1 MPIRALILILI
12 LTLSLLAGCSSR
24 KGAYHTVRE
33 GQTLYRIS
41 QTYGVDPSRLARING
56 VSDPTRLRV
65 GQRLYIPHASR
76 VQTVPKT
83 AAVAKPESSTSKP
96 QTKPQSRSLPSDI
109 TSLPAKPKPAPPPK
123 SPTKGLFV
131 YPVKGKIVKHYGE
144 RAGNINRGVEF
155 AVPRGT
161 TVTAAAN
168 GRVIYSGNGIKGY
181 GHLIIIKHR
190 DSYYTIYG
198 YNDQNLVANG
208 IDVIRG
214 QRIALSGVSPSSG
227 QARLHF
233 EIRIGKEAVNPIF
246 YLP

>member
-1 MPIRALILILI
+1 MPIRAFILVLIF
-12 LTLSLLAGCSSR
+12 SLLAGCASR
-24 KGAYHTVRE
+24 KGVYHTVKQ

-41 QTYGVDPSRLARING
+41 QTYGVDPTQLSRVNG

-65 GQRLYIPHASR
+65 GQRLYIPQASR

-83 AAVAKPESSTSKP
+83 IKAAKSESAVAKLQPKVPPRSVSPVKTSS
-96 QTKPQSRSLPSDI
+96 
-109 TSLPAKPKPAPPPK
+109 PAKSKPAPPPK
-123 SPTKGLFV
+123 SPTKGLFA
-131 YPVKGKIVKHYGE
+131 YPVKGKIVKHFGE

-161 TVTAAAN
+161 TVMAAAK

-190 DSYYTIYG
+190 DSYYTVYG
-198 YNDQNLVANG
+198 YNEQNLVANG
-208 IDVIRG
+208 VDVVRG
-214 QRIALSGVSPSSG
+214 QRIALSGVPSSGG

>member
-1 MPIRALILILI
+1 MPIRAIIFVLIF
-12 LTLSLLAGCSSR
+12 SLLAGCASR
-24 KGAYHTVRE
+24 KGVYHTVSE

-41 QTYGVDPSRLARING
+41 QTYGVDPTRLARING

-76 VQTVPKT
+76 VQAVPKT
-83 AAVAKPESSTSKP
+83 VAVAPESSTAEP
-96 QTKPQSRSLPSDI
+96 QAKTPSRSVSPSD
-109 TSLPAKPKPAPPPK
+109 TSPPAKPKPAPPPK
-123 SPTKGLFV
+123 VPTKGLFAF
-131 YPVKGKIVKHYGE
+131 PVRGKIVKHFGE

-168 GRVIYSGNGIKGY
+168 GRVIYSGDGIKGY

-190 DSYYTIYG
+190 DSYYTVYG
-198 YNDQNLVANG
+198 YNEQNLVANG
-208 IDVIRG
+208 DDVVRG
-214 QRIALSGVSPSSG
+214 QRIALSGVSPSGG

>member
-1 MPIRALILILI
+1 MPIQALILVLSFIL
-12 LTLSLLAGCSSR
+12 LFGCASR
-24 KGAYHTVRE
+24 KGVYHTVRE

-41 QTYGVDPSRLARING
+41 QTYGVDPTGLARVNG

-65 GQRLYIPHASR
+65 GQRLYIPQASR

-83 AAVAKPESSTSKP
+83 VTVAKAESSALNV
-96 QTKPQSRSLPSDI
+96 QTKAQPRSPSPTEI
-109 TSLPAKPKPAPPPK
+109 TPPAKPKPAPPPK
-123 SPTKGLFV
+123 SPTKGLFS
-131 YPVKGKIVKHYGE
+131 YPVKGKIVKHFGE

-161 TVTAAAN
+161 TVTAAAK
-168 GRVIYSGNGIKGY
+168 GRVIYSGSGIKGY
-181 GHLIIIKHR
+181 GHLIIIKHQ
-190 DSYYTIYG
+190 DSYYTVYG
-198 YNDQNLVANG
+198 YNEQNLVANG
-208 IDVIRG
+208 VDVVRG
-214 QRIALSGVSPSSG
+214 QRIAFSGVPPSGG

>member
-1 MPIRALILILI
+1 MPIRAFILVLIF
-12 LTLSLLAGCSSR
+12 SLLAGCASR
-24 KGAYHTVRE
+24 KAVYHTVKQ

-41 QTYGVDPSRLARING
+41 QTYGVDPTQLARVNG

-65 GQRLYIPHASR
+65 GQRLYIPQASR
-76 VQTVPKT
+76 VQIVPKT
-83 AAVAKPESSTSKP
+83 VKVSKPESGA
-96 QTKPQSRSLPSDI
+96 TKPQPKAPPRSVLPAE
-109 TSLPAKPKPAPPPK
+109 TSPSAKPKPAPPLK
-123 SPTKGLFV
+123 SPTKGLFA
-131 YPVKGKIVKHYGE
+131 YPVKGKIVKHFGE

-161 TVTAAAN
+161 TVTAAAK

-190 DSYYTIYG
+190 DSYYTVYG
-198 YNDQNLVANG
+198 YNEQNLVANG
-208 IDVIRG
+208 VDVVRG
-214 QRIALSGVSPSSG
+214 QRIALSGVPPSGG

-233 EIRIGKEAVNPIF
+233 EIRIGKEAVDPIF

>member
-1 MPIRALILILI
+1 MPIRALILIL
-12 LTLSLLAGCSSR
+12 TFFLLAGCASR
-24 KGAYHTVRE
+24 KGVYHTVRE

-41 QTYGVDPSRLARING
+41 QTYGVDPTGLARVNG

-65 GQRLYIPHASR
+65 GQRLYIPKAAR
-76 VQTVPKT
+76 VRTVPKT
-83 AAVAKPESSTSKP
+83 VTVAKAESSASTP
-96 QTKPQSRSLPSDI
+96 QTKAQPRPLSPTETSPS
-109 TSLPAKPKPAPPPK
+109 AKPKPALPQK
-123 SPTKGLFV
+123 SPSKGLFA
-131 YPVKGKIVKHYGE
+131 YPVKGKIVKHFGE
-144 RAGNINRGVEF
+144 RAGNLNRGVEF

-161 TVTAAAN
+161 TVTAAAD

-190 DSYYTIYG
+190 DSHYTVYG
-198 YNDQNLVANG
+198 YNEQNLVANG
-208 IDVIRG
+208 IDVVRG
-214 QRIALSGVSPSSG
+214 QRIALSGVPPSGG